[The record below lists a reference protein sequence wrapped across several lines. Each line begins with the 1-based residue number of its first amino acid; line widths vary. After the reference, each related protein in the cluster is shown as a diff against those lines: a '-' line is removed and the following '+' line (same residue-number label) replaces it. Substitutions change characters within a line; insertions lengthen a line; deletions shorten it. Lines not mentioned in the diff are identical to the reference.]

1 MQSRHSTLR
10 PLPLWIMTCD
20 DKQGNKT
27 DFGAAY
33 LWLLAKAV
41 LSVGG
46 KNVYLL
52 PPSLQLL
59 LGRRLSLNKSKGTL

>member
-1 MQSRHSTLR
+1 MQSRHSALR

-20 DKQGNKT
+20 DKQGNKA

-46 KNVYLL
+46 KTFIYCL
-52 PPSLQLL
+52 PHY
-59 LGRRLSLNKSKGTL
+59 NCFWEDA